1 MIRIALLIASLLIPL
16 TLAACGGGSNDAL
29 NAEKIKEAIAF
40 VAETD
45 GSPGIFVEGRN
56 IVLNH
61 AQRPPTFAEHAR
73 RAALEATKAINGRQ
87 VVLYVI
93 DSAET
98 ATAVPAQGQFYC
110 SITANDGRM
119 AGNNC

>member
-16 TLAACGGGSNDAL
+16 TLAGCGGSNDAL

-40 VAETD
+40 VSETD
-45 GSPGIFVEGRN
+45 GNPGTFVEGRN
-56 IVLNH
+56 IVLNY
-61 AQRPPTFAEHAR
+61 AQRPATFAEHAR
-73 RAALEATKAINGRQ
+73 SAALAANKAINGRQ
-87 VVLYVI
+87 VTLYVV
-93 DSAET
+93 DSAEV
-98 ATAVPAQGQFYC
+98 ATAIPAPGQFYC